1 MRIFT
6 YVTTVLLAGIALQA
20 VAGAAVAQAPPTRFY
35 GTITI
40 NGAPAPAGTEVTAY
54 VGDLLCG
61 ASLTAADDGFY
72 FVDVAH
78 DVTIP
83 GCGVESTEVR
93 FAVNGIGANESGYFR
108 QGIFVNLDLSVSGEP
123 LPLAL
128 PPEPA
133 PEQVAEG

>member
-6 YVTTVLLAGIALQA
+6 YLAAVLLAGIALHA
-20 VAGAAVAQAPPTRFY
+20 IAGAATAQAPPTRFY

-61 ASLTAADDGFY
+61 AALTAADDGFY

-83 GCGVESTEVR
+83 GCGVESIGVR
-93 FAVNGIGANESGYFR
+93 FAANGIVANETGYFR
-108 QGIFVNLDLSVSGEP
+108 QGIFVNLNLSVSGES

-133 PEQVAEG
+133 PEPAAEG

>member
-1 MRIFT
+1 MRIFRNLAAL
-6 YVTTVLLAGIALQA
+6 LLAGIALQGT
-20 VAGAAVAQAPPTRFY
+20 AGATIAQAPPTRFY

-61 ASLTAADDGFY
+61 ASLTAAADGFY

-83 GCGVESTEVR
+83 GCGVESIEVR
-93 FAVNGIGANESGYFR
+93 FSANGIVADETGYFR
-108 QGIFVNLDLSVSGEP
+108 QGIFVNLNLSVSGAP
-123 LPLAL
+123 SPLAL

-133 PEQVAEG
+133 PELPAEG